1 MLLLKRVVP
10 TTAVNL
16 VSGKKQ
22 IIFYALNSCKI
33 DKDNQDLLEIKTCSV
48 IEREKVLTQEGDKA
62 AKEEGDSR
70 TNQTSLDRT
79 CK

>member
-33 DKDNQDLLEIKTCSV
+33 DKDNQDLPVK
-48 IEREKVLTQEGDKA
+48 EREKEGK
-62 AKEEGDSR
+62 EGDSR
-70 TNQTSLDRT
+70 TNQTSVDRT

>member
-10 TTAVNL
+10 STAVNL

-48 IEREKVLTQEGDKA
+48 KEREKEGK
-62 AKEEGDSR
+62 EGDSR

>member
-1 MLLLKRVVP
+1 MLLKRVIP

-33 DKDNQDLLEIKTCSV
+33 DKDNQQDLLEIKTCSV
-48 IEREKVLTQEGDKA
+48 IERGKVLTQEGDKA

>member
-22 IIFYALNSCKI
+22 IIFYVLNSCKI

-48 IEREKVLTQEGDKA
+48 KEREKILTQEGDKA
-62 AKEEGDSR
+62 AKEEGDLR
-70 TNQTSLDRT
+70 TNQTSRDRT

>member
-16 VSGKKQ
+16 VSCKKQ

-48 IEREKVLTQEGDKA
+48 KEREKEGK
-62 AKEEGDSR
+62 EGDSR